1 MKETLQKTGTDP
13 GAESSPRLKT
23 VRKLMNQFD
32 DLPPQVRE
40 ALSSSDAPSDQ
51 MLEVLCTMHESGFPV
66 EALLKVIA
74 ASNAKSSAD

>member
-1 MKETLQKTGTDP
+1 MNDTLHKSGADQS
-13 GAESSPRLKT
+13 AESSPRLT
-23 VRKLMNQFD
+23 RVRKLMNQFD

-40 ALSSSDAPSDQ
+40 ALSSSDEPSDQ

-74 ASNAKSSAD
+74 ANNAKSGAD